1 MEVPHLNGWYQRF
14 REQGLVV
21 IGLSTAPPETQREF
35 ARQRK
40 IAYPLFLWER
50 EKMPPLFRPVVATP
64 TTVVI
69 DRNGVVRE
77 VFLGI
82 LFGEEKEAFE
92 RRLRQL
98 VAEKPKQQK
107 PSSPAA
113 KKEPST
119 PKKSP

>member
-14 REQGLVV
+14 RQQGLVV
-21 IGLSTAPPETQREF
+21 IGLSTAPPESQREF

-40 IAYPLFLWER
+40 IAYPLFLWEP
-50 EKMPPLFRPVVATP
+50 EKLPALFRPIVATP

-82 LFGEEKEAFE
+82 LFGEQKDAFE

-98 VAEKPKQQK
+98 LLEKPKQRK
-107 PSSPAA
+107 PSSTAA
-113 KKEPST
+113 KKQPST